1 MMNNVN
7 QNNPYNNINI
17 DDVISEL
24 SALKEA
30 KMLNVDRDINNQ
42 LAETIINLKDN

>member
-1 MMNNVN
+1 MINNID
-7 QNNPYNNINI
+7 QNNPYNNIDI
-17 DDVISEL
+17 DDIIGEL

>member
-1 MMNNVN
+1 MNNVN
-7 QNNPYNNINI
+7 QNNPYNNIDN
-17 DDVISEL
+17 DDVIGEL

-30 KMLNVDRDINNQ
+30 RMLDVDRDINNQ